1 MKHLYRSQTN
11 KVFGG
16 VCGGLGDYLGLDPVI
31 VRLIVALGIF
41 FTFCAGIVFYFIAC
55 LIIPMEPFDPNR

>member
-1 MKHLYRSQTN
+1 MKRLYRSRTN

-16 VCGGLGDYLGLDPVI
+16 VCGGLGEYWEIDPVV

-41 FTFCAGIVFYFIAC
+41 FTFCAGLIAYFIAC
-55 LIIPMEPFDPNR
+55 LIIPVEPFR